1 MPAIRW
7 GAVLIGVMA
16 GLGITSAVALVLY
29 LTGVRPSADA
39 GGAAF
44 IFSSFFGQVV
54 AGYVA
59 GRFSSPAEAL
69 NGSQAG
75 LGLYAVTALLTLATG
90 GELGFGVLV
99 FGAVVGMVLGAAGGV
114 LAGHFRDPS
123 S

>member
-1 MPAIRW
+1 
-7 GAVLIGVMA
+7 MA